1 MAQALIFALS
11 YRGKMRD
18 FTSMYVQKKA
28 YMLAIFLVL
37 VGSVNWLSIGLG
49 GEDLVRCLL
58 PPRFAKWVYIIVG
71 LAALPLIFQR
81 DIYLPFLGETVVP
94 GGALVVKTPQNAN
107 DQVTVRTRPG
117 TKVIYWAAEPNPNQ
131 GKDLPTPDV
140 AYGEFENSG
149 VVMADT
155 SGHAILRFR
164 GPPQAYTVPVHG
176 RLEPHV
182 HFRVED
188 DMGFLGR
195 VQSIFLKD
203 GRIEGFGDYM

>member
-1 MAQALIFALS
+1 MH
-11 YRGKMRD
+11 D

-37 VGSVNWLSIGLG
+37 IGSVNWLSIGLCG
-49 GEDLVRCLL
+49 HDLVRMVM
-58 PPRFAKWVYIIVG
+58 PPRFAKWVYIVVG

-81 DIYLPFLGETVVP
+81 DVYLPFLGETVVP
-94 GGALVVKTPQNAN
+94 GGALSVKTPQNAN

-117 TKVIYWAAEPNPNQ
+117 AKVVYWAAEPNPNQ

-149 VVMADT
+149 VVEADT

-176 RLEPHV
+176 RLESHV
-182 HFRVED
+182 HFRVAD
-188 DMGFLGR
+188 HMGFMGR

-203 GRIEGFGDYM
+203 GRIEGFADFM